1 MAVTLGVEFNDVTLH
16 ADTVVT
22 LKMIA
27 NPNNNSTVN
36 NSLLLIIPPPI

>member
-1 MAVTLGVEFNDVTLH
+1 MAVTLGVEFNDVTLD

-22 LKMIA
+22 FKMIP

-36 NSLLLIIPPPI
+36 NSFLLIIPPPI